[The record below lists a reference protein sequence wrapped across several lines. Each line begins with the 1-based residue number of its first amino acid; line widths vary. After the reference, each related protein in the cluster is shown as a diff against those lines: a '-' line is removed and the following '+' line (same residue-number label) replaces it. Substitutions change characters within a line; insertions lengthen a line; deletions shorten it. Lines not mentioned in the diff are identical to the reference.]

1 VLTIQTTKQGL
12 QALVHKAVIHQRMTV
27 FLSLVGNRE
36 EVHALW
42 GAIGGH
48 DEVQIGNQ
56 FVRRPWRDIKA
67 RFSTLAR
74 GISHLVIW
82 SQDEDYFF
90 GPKKQLADWLAQSLG
105 LPVLPEWVPFIEDIP
120 EIKETNTKVWT
131 HNTYGLYLSSSA
143 RQEVRAFIQ
152 EALKKGNLPLPDG
165 LKHHPVL
172 VAEKVLVTEARG

>member
-1 VLTIQTTKQGL
+1 MLTIHTTKQGL

-42 GAIGGH
+42 GAIAGH
-48 DEVQIGNQ
+48 DELRIGDQ
-56 FVRRPWRDIKA
+56 SVRRPWRDIKA

-74 GISHLVIW
+74 GVSHVVIW

-90 GPKKQLADWLAQSLG
+90 GPREQLADWLAQSLG
-105 LPVLPEWVPFIEDIP
+105 LPVMPEWVPFIEEIP
-120 EIKETNTKVWT
+120 EIKETSTKVWT
-131 HNTYGLYLSSSA
+131 HNTHGLYLPSSA

-152 EALKKGNLPLPDG
+152 EALKEGKLPLPDG
-165 LKHHPVL
+165 LRHHPVP
-172 VAEKVLVTEARG
+172 VAEKALVIEARG